1 MQPIMIGYWRIA
13 QDPDSTQLPWP
24 VENSV
29 EDARAQDE
37 IVAKL
42 RQAFVSLKLISYRGS
57 STCRLCGIRN
67 GSKELQ
73 ITSGELMYRIPE
85 GYLHY
90 LTHHRVGADARL
102 LTIL

>member
-1 MQPIMIGYWRIA
+1 MQPITIGYWRIT
-13 QDPDSTQLPWP
+13 QNQDSTELPWP

-29 EDARAQDE
+29 EDVPAQDE

-42 RQAFVSLKLISYRGS
+42 RRALASLKLISYRGS

-67 GSKELQ
+67 GSRELQ
-73 ITSGELMYRIPE
+73 ITSGEVAYRIPE

-90 LTHHRVGADARL
+90 LTHHQVRADVRL